1 METNPDAS
9 EHTGDLVILV
19 IALRRKADSQH
30 PFISI
35 GRLDGNDVALPD
47 PSVSKFHAY
56 AKSVGAELG
65 LLDARSRNGTK
76 IDGVSIPRRGEGHP
90 VILRSGQ
97 NIEIGGVNVMC
108 VDATALLGLTSSI
121 AGFF

>member
-1 METNPDAS
+1 M
-9 EHTGDLVILV
+9 
-19 IALRRKADSQH
+19 ALCRKPDSQH

-56 AKSVGAELG
+56 AKSVGAGLG

-76 IDGVSIPRRGEGHP
+76 IDGVDVPRRGEGEP
-90 VILRSGQ
+90 IILRSGQ
-97 NIEIGGVNVMC
+97 SVEIGGVNIMC
-108 VDATALLGLTSSI
+108 VDATALLGLTSSLG
-121 AGFF
+121 GFS